1 MTTIARLKNDHNTM
15 LLLHDGVY
23 YIVRGPNKMTTNI
36 GNMERLAALRAFV
49 YEVTAP
55 TGDANI
61 AVDES
66 IRFAQIDHIM
76 QTHWFLNLG
85 EAMIHEITN
94 CYADAVSTVCDG
106 GRNFRNRQNAVRRA
120 KRQMKA
126 IEDDVKSKMISRM
139 FGPRVVQNLHA
150 AMRKQRN
157 KLN

>member
-23 YIVRGPNKMTTNI
+23 YIVHGPDKPPTNI

-49 YEVTAP
+49 YDVTAP
-55 TGDANI
+55 TGDDNV

-66 IRFAQIDHIM
+66 IRFAQIDHVM

-94 CYADAVSTVCDG
+94 CYADAISTICDG
-106 GRNFRNRQNAVRRA
+106 GQNFRNRQNAVRRA
-120 KRQMKA
+120 RRQMKA
-126 IEDDVKSKMISRM
+126 IEDDAKSKMIARM
-139 FGPRVVQNLHA
+139 FGPRVVHGLQT
-150 AMRKQRN
+150 AMRKQRDR
-157 KLN
+157 LN